1 MLGLFKLKKK
11 TATVLVVD
19 DEPDL
24 VSTIKTR
31 LEWHKFNVETASDGQ
46 QGLEKAA
53 RIKPDL
59 ILLDCNMPVMS
70 GLEMLR
76 QIRQDEKLRHT
87 PVIMLTAVC
96 DANDITA
103 AGALDV
109 TDYITKP
116 FDFAQLLTKISRVLD
131 ESR

>member
-1 MLGLFKLKKK
+1 MLELFKLKKK
-11 TATVLVVD
+11 SATILVVD

-46 QGLEKAA
+46 QGLELAA
-53 RIKPDL
+53 YIKPDL

-70 GLEMLR
+70 GLEMLQR
-76 QIRQDEKLRHT
+76 IRQNEKLRHT
-87 PVIMLTAVC
+87 PVIMVTAVC
-96 DANDITA
+96 EPNDITV
-103 AGALDV
+103 AGVLGV

-116 FDFAQLLTKISRVLD
+116 FDFSQLLTKISRILD
-131 ESR
+131 EK